1 MARMYKDVDVEVE
14 IGLSDV
20 LDYITD
26 YASDDEIQQIC
37 KVIGPF
43 QVSDLTEL
51 DSSYI
56 QEEKMIL
63 LNRAM
68 SKYTLEELEKKL
80 GNKWDLI

>member
-14 IGLSDV
+14 IDLSDV

-26 YASDDEIQQIC
+26 YASDDEIKQIC

-68 SKYTLEELEKKL
+68 AKYTLEELEKKL